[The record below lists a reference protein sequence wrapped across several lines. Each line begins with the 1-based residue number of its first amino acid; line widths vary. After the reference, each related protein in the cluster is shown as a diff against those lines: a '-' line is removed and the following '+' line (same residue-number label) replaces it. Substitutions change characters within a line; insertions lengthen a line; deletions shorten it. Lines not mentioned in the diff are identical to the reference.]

1 MKLNCLESKFFDDIL
16 NAELDVPVH
25 ATLKY
30 EEEKFEIIVVP
41 EINSKGYF
49 VLKYFNAPP
58 YKPDLDAGGIFTLD
72 FGKHPLLAQA
82 WATRDIVALQLHTSP
97 LIPMGRVNRQK
108 LDARVLFADMGHRGR
123 LSLDKNQVVV
133 QKSLLKRSEFCIAN
147 FSEFLTS
154 CKPPS
159 IVLECNEGWKVTLTQ
174 DEVPARD
181 LISHTGLIE
190 RSGGSEYEIGELDD
204 VLQGLKYFFAFISGV
219 YCYPTAVIGYDSHNF
234 PVWGQIGRF
243 DVQRPRQLSWFSHDG
258 DIEQG
263 YYLEALFPRFWHL
276 WNEKKN
282 EIIAVIECYVHSDT
296 MQRAGVLNDA
306 VAKSYTGL
314 EILASLMLERTIK
327 GNSAE
332 EINKVLSCN
341 FIPNIQ
347 LDESKTPVMA
357 KICKDL
363 VKKEEHQERGSYL
376 LNEVRNYVAHP
387 LDRRKEAEIKKEHL
401 DLLDSNLS
409 HYVYLHDLSQFYLE
423 YMFLSFCGYETSRFR
438 DLLEAMQH

>member
-1 MKLNCLESKFFDDIL
+1 MKLNYLENKFFDDIL

-25 ATLKY
+25 ATLEY

-58 YKPDLDAGGIFTLD
+58 YKPEPDASGTFTPD
-72 FGKHPLLAQA
+72 FGKHPLLSQA
-82 WATRDIVALQLHTSP
+82 WLTHDPVALQLHTLP
-97 LIPMGRVNRQK
+97 LTPMNRVKRQK
-108 LDARVLFADMGHRGR
+108 LDARVHYAETGHRGR
-123 LSLDKNQVVV
+123 LSLGKNQVVV

-154 CKPPS
+154 CEPS
-159 IVLECNEGWKVTLTQ
+159 SVVLECDEGWKVTLTQ
-174 DEVPARD
+174 DEALTRG
-181 LISHTGLIE
+181 LINHTGLIE

-204 VLQGLKYFFAFISGV
+204 VLQGIKYFFAFISGV
-219 YCYPTAVIGYDSHNF
+219 YCHPTAVIGYDSRNL
-234 PVWGQIGRF
+234 PIWGQIGRF
-243 DVQRPRQLSWFSHDG
+243 DVQHPRQLNWFNHDR
-258 DIEQG
+258 DIQQG
-263 YYLEALFPRFWHL
+263 CYLEALFPRFWHL

-282 EIIAVIECYVHSDT
+282 EIIAVIECYVHSDA
-296 MQRAGVLNDA
+296 MRRAGVPNDA
-306 VAKSYTGL
+306 VAKSYAGL
-314 EILASLMLERTIK
+314 EILASLMLEMTIA

-332 EINKVLSCN
+332 KINKVLSCN
-341 FIPNIQ
+341 FIPNIR

-357 KICKDL
+357 KLCENL

-376 LNEVRNYVAHP
+376 LNEVRNYVTHP
-387 LDRRKEAEIKKEHL
+387 LDMRKEAEIKKEHL